1 MNFIKIKLLVIAVI
15 MFAAS
20 SAFASLSYDVT
31 VDTSSLSG
39 STGYLYLQ
47 FNPLSGNTSDAT
59 AVVSN
64 FATNGTLGVQDTTN
78 IGFGGNVSGTLPG
91 TVTFDNG
98 YGTGF
103 TKSGINDYNQAIT
116 FGTSFSFSVLLTQAL
131 NNPATDGSSF
141 TLSLFQDAIGL
152 SPLKTANGT
161 LVTLNLNSDGTATPT
176 ITDAGTTAT
185 PIPAA
190 AWLLGS
196 GLMGLA
202 GIRRRMNA

>member
-1 MNFIKIKLLVIAVI
+1 MKFIKIKLLVIAVI

-39 STGYLYLQ
+39 TTGYLYLQ
-47 FNPLSGNTSDAT
+47 LNPNFGNTSDAT
-59 AVVSN
+59 AAVSN
-64 FATNGTLGVQDTTN
+64 FASNGTLGATAPVVY
-78 IGFGGNVSGTLPG
+78 GGNVSGTLPA

-103 TKSGINDYNQAIT
+103 TQSGINDYNQAIT
-116 FGTSFSFSVLLTQAL
+116 FGNSLSFHVVLNQIL

-141 TLSLFQDAIGL
+141 TLSMFQDALGAT
-152 SPLKTANGT
+152 PLKTADGT
-161 LVTLNLNSDGTATPT
+161 MFTVNLNSDGTATT
-176 ITDAGTTAT
+176 VVADAGTTVNPT

-190 AWLLGS
+190 AWLFGS

-202 GIRRRMNA
+202 GIRRRMAA